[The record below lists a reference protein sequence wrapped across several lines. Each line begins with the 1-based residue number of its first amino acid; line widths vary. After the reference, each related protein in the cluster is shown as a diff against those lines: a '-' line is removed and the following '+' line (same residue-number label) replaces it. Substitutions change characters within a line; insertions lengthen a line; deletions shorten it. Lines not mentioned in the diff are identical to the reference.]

1 MFERRRT
8 GVSAT
13 PLRSPGSQARLRL
26 LTDSP
31 PDRDE
36 LLRLVSLGDRPAFD
50 ALYDELA
57 TTVFGLVR
65 RVVCDPAQSEEVT
78 QEVFVEVWRVAH
90 RFDPALGTASTWI
103 LTIAHRRAVDRV
115 RSEQTQRDRVKTLIQ
130 APSLPQPDDMNLSID
145 RQIVGDAMNSLT
157 DLQRQSIELA
167 YFRGLTQGQIAELL
181 GVPLGTIKTR
191 IRDGLI
197 RLRDT
202 LGEGS

>member
-1 MFERRRT
+1 VPDRRIED
-8 GVSAT
+8 VSASFS
-13 PLRSPGSQARLRL
+13 SPPEPNQRLRAVE
-26 LTDSP
+26 SGP

-36 LLRLVSLGDRPAFD
+36 LMRRVSLGDRDAFTT
-50 ALYDELA
+50 LYDDLA
-57 TTVFGLVR
+57 PQVFGLVR

-90 RFDPALGTASTWI
+90 RFERDRGTATTWV

-115 RSEQTQRDRVKTLIQ
+115 RSEQTQRDRVRALAQ
-130 APSLPQPDDMNLSID
+130 APLVAPADDMASSLD
-145 RQIVGDAMNSLT
+145 RRVVRDAMHSLT

-167 YFRGLTQGQIAELL
+167 YFRGLTQGQISELL
-181 GVPLGTIKTR
+181 DVPLGTIKTR

-197 RLRDT
+197 RLRDA